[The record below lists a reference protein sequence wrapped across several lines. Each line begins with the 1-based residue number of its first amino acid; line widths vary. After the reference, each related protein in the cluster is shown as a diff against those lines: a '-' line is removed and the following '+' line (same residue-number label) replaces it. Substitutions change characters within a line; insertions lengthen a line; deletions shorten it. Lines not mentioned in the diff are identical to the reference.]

1 MKIDDATVDSN
12 VTGVEKIPVSDGGSP
27 KVVTVQAVGDYVLA
41 RILALVAGEK
51 ADSLGTDSVLG
62 ARSGSLATFS
72 ASKMVALALASVWNG
87 TTATA
92 IDAATV
98 PLTSGATK
106 GVVTLAQLSAFFK
119 TKIGTELLA
128 LSGLSAVT
136 TFASGDLIL
145 VSQSGTSKKATWAQ
159 LIAAVDAS
167 IADYV
172 SAQVVVTEPANENL
186 IPIVYGGALRKVTIG
201 VLKSILGT
209 VGMAD
214 ALSTENNVPQWS
226 SGNGILKNGIPVVI
240 TARADGTAT
249 DAALPSEKLV
259 RSLIGFVGHYQRE
272 LNTVFPY
279 DTPAIERILVRM
291 PSYWDRGAFK
301 VRLAWYPGAG
311 AVSGNKVKFDIGV
324 RVVGDGIALE
334 GANAALVSVIDTV
347 TGGDGIVEVS
357 VGSADIS
364 VSGGTMLLFT
374 ISRDFAYVGA
384 GGVLSGNATLLS
396 FEIEYKKAISEGAW

>member
-27 KVVTVQAVGDYVLA
+27 KVVTVQAVGDYILA

-51 ADSLGTDSVLG
+51 ADSLGTDSVFG

-301 VRLAWYPGAG
+301 VRVAWYPGAG